1 MRTVI
6 FKTGGQLSPS
16 TPRGWCSWPPVS
28 LCRSGRHPPS
38 AMGTARGLC
47 SLAFPTAAN
56 KRFHEKTGMSGREGQ
71 TYFQVAAAS
80 QQGRSKRP
88 DRRAVTAGLV
98 ARAPWPPGG
107 HAEGSGRHGRD

>member
-38 AMGTARGLC
+38 AMGIARGLC

-56 KRFHEKTGMSGREGQ
+56 KRFHEKTGMSGQEGQ
-71 TYFQVAAAS
+71 PTSRSRLPPSKGAQNRPRSPRGDSRPRRAGSVAARRPR
-80 QQGRSKRP
+80 GRLQ
-88 DRRAVTAGLV
+88 A
-98 ARAPWPPGG
+98 ARA
-107 HAEGSGRHGRD
+107 

>member
-38 AMGTARGLC
+38 AMGIARGLC

-71 TYFQVAAAS
+71 PP
-80 QQGRSKRP
+80 GRGCLPARALKTGP

-107 HAEGSGRHGRD
+107 HAEGSGRRGRD